1 MHSGC
6 IHFQQVYDLDLKVKE
21 KSLAAMKKNFGP
33 DFNISP
39 SINEIHV
46 GIQEIY
52 LFKKLESK
60 TLRKWLHL

>member
-21 KSLAAMKKNFGP
+21 RSLAAMKKNFGP
-33 DFNISP
+33 DLNISP

-52 LFKKLESK
+52 LFKK
-60 TLRKWLHL
+60 T